1 MEDYQER
8 KISGL
13 TVRIDRRTCIA
24 SENCMGLA
32 PDLFELDATGIVTFR
47 ADAPDIDRDQ
57 LIEACDVCPVDALVV
72 LDEDGNQI
80 VP

>member
-32 PDLFELDATGIVTFR
+32 PELFELDVTRIVTFR
-47 ADAPDIDRDQ
+47 EDAPDIDHDQ
-57 LIEACDVCPVDALVV
+57 LIEACDVCPVDALIV